1 MGYRSYVVYLELSH
15 SGCWTEGTGS
25 KDVFVK
31 NLQQDFSYSG
41 DVYKAVSVFA
51 GEDLR
56 TFLGSFRLH
65 KNILGIKIHSLS
77 KNIALVE
84 FTSARSGTVADL
96 VKRYGGVTISLEIV
110 DGIERWRFLLA
121 RARKESIGLLRDNIE
136 VMGNLLRFHATE
148 PEPKYFADP
157 YPLLSHYEDRALI
170 QAYISGYLDYPRRAR
185 AKNVAKALGIS
196 PATFLYHI
204 RRAEKKLVAS
214 YLRRRSIL
222 LP

>member
-15 SGCWTEGTGS
+15 TGCWTESTGS

-41 DVYKAVSVFA
+41 DAYKAISVFV
-51 GEDLR
+51 GDDLR
-56 TFLGSFRLH
+56 TFLGPFKFHR
-65 KNILGIKIHSLS
+65 NILGVKIHSLS
-77 KNIALVE
+77 NNIALVE
-84 FTSARSGTVADL
+84 FTSARNGTVADL

-110 DGIERWRFLLA
+110 DGVERWRFLLP
-121 RARKESIGLLRDNIE
+121 RARKESIGLLRDNAE
-136 VMGNLLRFHATE
+136 TMGNLLKFHVTE
-148 PEPKYFADP
+148 PEPTYFTDP
-157 YPLLSHYEDRALI
+157 YPLLSHYEDKALT
-170 QAYISGYLDYPRRAR
+170 QAYLSGYLDYPRRAR
-185 AKNVAKALGIS
+185 AKNVAKILGIS

-222 LP
+222 VP